1 MAGFD
6 EGDVGMDY
14 FEKLLRKKKDF
25 VWVDECDDEAIDLA
39 FSKKF
44 EVGSLQSG
52 MQLDH
57 EEKVVTYS
65 DFVDKELIPFSI
77 LVVLQRL
84 FPSMVD
90 GLKPH
95 QRQILFAS
103 FRIEDLIKEAI
114 VAEFADYVA
123 TVSSRPVCELSAY
136 YHDRQSLDS
145 TIIEM
150 AQACVGSKNINL
162 LEMARQLVR
171 YLSLNKISS

>member
-1 MAGFD
+1 
-6 EGDVGMDY
+6 
-14 FEKLLRKKKDF
+14 
-25 VWVDECDDEAIDLA
+25 
-39 FSKKF
+39 
-44 EVGSLQSG
+44 
-52 MQLDH
+52 
-57 EEKVVTYS
+57 
-65 DFVDKELIPFSI
+65 
-77 LVVLQRL
+77 
-84 FPSMVD
+84 MVD